1 MFYNEIP
8 AELRPGIEAKPAV
21 DAVALAGALRANQ
34 YVGDPFMLDVT
45 CIGSRDQA
53 LAAIS
58 AYAAGNASILT
69 QIDPIVEIV
78 VPHDIHGS
86 RIPFEEFSP
95 EGTEPW
101 ETHQVPMTREGTA
114 LMDAGWQCLLIVVH
128 VVTDET
134 NPLALRSIISGMNSS
149 LSTMLDDVTD
159 LAGHQ
164 VIYLVG
170 DEAVEA
176 D

>member
-1 MFYNEIP
+1 MFYDEIP
-8 AELRPGIEAKPAV
+8 AELRPAIESKPAV

-45 CIGSRDQA
+45 CIGSREAA
-53 LAAIS
+53 LSAIS
-58 AYAAGNASILT
+58 AYAAGSVHILT

-95 EGTEPW
+95 EDAEPW
-101 ETHQVPMTREGTA
+101 EIHQVPMTREGTA
-114 LMDAGWQCLLIVVH
+114 LMDAGWQCLTIVVH
-128 VVTDET
+128 VITSET
-134 NPLALRSIISGMNSS
+134 RLPALRSIISDVNSS
-149 LSTMLDDVTD
+149 LRTMLGDVTD

-164 VIYLVG
+164 AIYLVG
-170 DEAVEA
+170 DEPVA
-176 D
+176 

>member
-1 MFYNEIP
+1 MFYDEIP
-8 AELRPGIEAKPAV
+8 ADLRPDITSKPAV
-21 DAVALAGALRANQ
+21 DAVALAGARHLNQ
-34 YVGDPFMLDVT
+34 YEGDPFMLDVT
-45 CIGSRDQA
+45 RIGSRDQA

-58 AYAAGNASILT
+58 AYAAGNAGILT

-86 RIPFEEFSP
+86 HIPFKEFSP
-95 EGTEPW
+95 EGAEPW
-101 ETHQVPMTREGTA
+101 EIHQVPMTREGTA

-149 LSTMLDDVTD
+149 LGAMLDDVTE

-170 DEAVEA
+170 DEPIA
-176 D
+176 